1 VIGDPALTYR
11 GSAEVYDLA
20 AEWKK
25 FTGLP
30 FVFAFWAGDADR
42 NLSLCRKDFV
52 ESREFGMAHVDDI
65 AAEYALKLH
74 MEPADVKVYL
84 TENIDYSLDEDNCRG
99 LRLFFK
105 LAREAGIIPVEKEL
119 HFV

>member
-1 VIGDPALTYR
+1 
-11 GSAEVYDLA
+11 
-20 AEWKK
+20 
-25 FTGLP
+25 
-30 FVFAFWAGDADR
+30 
-42 NLSLCRKDFV
+42 
-52 ESREFGMAHVDDI
+52 
-65 AAEYALKLH
+65 

-84 TENIDYSLDEDNCRG
+84 TENIDYSLDEENCKG